1 MSRVIDA
8 SALIAFLRDE
18 TGADV
23 VENALSA
30 PEKCY
35 AHALNL
41 CEVYYD
47 FFRASNQEAAEAAI
61 SDLLGL
67 GIEDRTDMD
76 SEFWRDVGGLKAV
89 HRRVSLCCALA
100 LARRLGAVDNG
111 RPARVRA
118 DSLSRRWSNRVH
130 SLIHRFE
137 ARCLSADHL
146 PTSRHYS
153 HRCIA

>member
-1 MSRVIDA
+1 M
-8 SALIAFLRDE
+8 
-18 TGADV
+18 
-23 VENALSA
+23 VENVLSA

-47 FFRASNQEAAEAAI
+47 FFRASNQDAAEAAI

-89 HRRVSLCCALA
+89 HRRVSLADCCALA
-100 LARRLGAVDNG
+100 LARRLGA
-111 RPARVRA
+111 RLITA
-118 DSLSRRWSNRVH
+118 DRH
-130 SLIHRFE
+130 EFE
-137 ARCLSADHL
+137 PILSAGI
-146 PTSRHYS
+146 SQIEFIR
-153 HRCIA
+153 

>member
-1 MSRVIDA
+1 MSTVIDA

-18 TGADV
+18 PGADV
-23 VENALSA
+23 VENVLST

-47 FFRASNQEAAEAAI
+47 FFRASNQDAAESAI

-89 HRRVSLCCALA
+89 HRRF
-100 LARRLGAVDNG
+100 
-111 RPARVRA
+111 
-118 DSLSRRWSNRVH
+118 LSRAA
-130 SLIHRFE
+130 
-137 ARCLSADHL
+137 AR
-146 PTSRHYS
+146 
-153 HRCIA
+153 

>member
-1 MSRVIDA
+1 MSTVIDA

-18 TGADV
+18 PGADV
-23 VENALSA
+23 VENVLSA

-47 FFRASNQEAAEAAI
+47 FFRASNQDAAEAAI

-67 GIEDRTDMD
+67 GIEDRTGMD
-76 SEFWRDVGGLKAV
+76 SEFWRNVGGPQSCAPQGFSRGLL
-89 HRRVSLCCALA
+89 RVSVGAPPWSP
-100 LARRLGAVDNG
+100 LGNG

-118 DSLSRRWSNRVH
+118 DSLSRH
-130 SLIHRFE
+130 
-137 ARCLSADHL
+137 
-146 PTSRHYS
+146 
-153 HRCIA
+153 

>member
-1 MSRVIDA
+1 LNTVLDA

-23 VENALSA
+23 VENALSGQG
-30 PEKCY
+30 KCY

-47 FFRASNQEAAEAAI
+47 FFRASNQPVAEAAI

-76 SEFWRDVGGLKAV
+76 SEFWRDVGALKAV
-89 HRRVSLCCALA
+89 HRRVSLADCCALA
-100 LARRLGAVDNG
+100 LARRL
-111 RPARVRA
+111 
-118 DSLSRRWSNRVH
+118 
-130 SLIHRFE
+130 E
-137 ARCLSADHL
+137 ARLVTAD
-146 PTSRHYS
+146 RHEFEPLFAAGIGQIEFI
-153 HRCIA
+153 R